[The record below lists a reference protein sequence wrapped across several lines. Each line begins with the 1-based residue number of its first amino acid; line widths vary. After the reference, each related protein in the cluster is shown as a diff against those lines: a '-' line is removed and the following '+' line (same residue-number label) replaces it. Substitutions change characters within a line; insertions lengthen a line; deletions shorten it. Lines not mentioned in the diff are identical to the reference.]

1 MTEFALTH
9 LCSYD
14 PEISKELI
22 DNFVDSLSTALLF
35 PWKIPG
41 ATYYNGLKKNEKML
55 EKVKEMVNVRL
66 GSPRNAIDD
75 DDLLGQMLKDM
86 SNVNFITKEYINNLM
101 VILMFATSQTVPFV
115 TALALKFMSENPAV
129 LRELTA
135 KHEEILRKR
144 ETLDS
149 SVTWEEFKSMTFTQ
163 QVINEALRLGSTLPG
178 FLRRVV
184 KDIKVKGIFCTLK
197 VSSC

>member
-1 MTEFALTH
+1 SEFALTH

-35 PWKIPG
+35 PLKIPG
-41 ATYYNGLKKNEKML
+41 TTYYNGLKKKEKML
-55 EKVKEMVNVRL
+55 EKIKEMVNVRL
-66 GSPRNAIDD
+66 GFPQNAVD

-86 SNVNFITKEYINNLM
+86 SNVNFVIKEYINNLM
-101 VILMFATSQTVPFV
+101 VILIFATSQTVPFV
-115 TALALKFMSENPAV
+115 TALALKFMSENLAV

-135 KHEEILRKR
+135 EHEEIPRKR

-149 SVTWEEFKSMTFTQ
+149 SVTWEEFKSMTFT
-163 QVINEALRLGSTLPG
+163 
-178 FLRRVV
+178 
-184 KDIKVKGIFCTLK
+184 
-197 VSSC
+197 